1 MNWDEVNFYLLSCS
15 FHKSPSEATLYIK
28 FKNDESLI
36 VFIYVDDIIC
46 TGNYAKLIKE
56 FKNDM
61 MSKYEMTNLGFINFL
76 GWE

>member
-1 MNWDEVNFYLLSCS
+1 M
-15 FHKSPSEATLYIK
+15 

-36 VFIYVDDIIC
+36 VFIYVDDIIY
-46 TGNYAKLIKE
+46 TGNYARLIME
-56 FKNDM
+56 FKND